1 MVLRNATVRDFDRLT
16 ARVLDTPTRT
26 SGCRLDTYRDRDTFF
41 VDIDLPGVDPA
52 SIDIAVEGRLLTVR
66 AERKGTGAMAAER
79 ATGEVSRE
87 AVLAE
92 SLDTDR
98 LDARYE
104 NGVLT
109 LRIPIAGELASA
121 A

>member
-1 MVLRNATVRDFDRLT
+1 
-16 ARVLDTPTRT
+16 
-26 SGCRLDTYRDRDTFF
+26 
-41 VDIDLPGVDPA
+41 
-52 SIDIAVEGRLLTVR
+52 
-66 AERKGTGAMAAER
+66 MAAER
-79 ATGEVSRE
+79 ATGEVSRA
-87 AVLAE
+87 AVLSE

-98 LDARYE
+98 LEARYE

>member
-1 MVLRNATVRDFDRLT
+1 MVLRNATMRDHDRLT
-16 ARVLDTPTRT
+16 ARVIDSHTRT
-26 SGCRLDTYRDRDTFF
+26 SGCRLETYRDRDRFY

-66 AERKGTGAMAAER
+66 AERGTAAGGTGRSA
-79 ATGEVSRE
+79 GEVSRE
-87 AVLAE
+87 AVLSE
-92 SLDTDR
+92 TLDTDR

-109 LRIPIAGELASA
+109 LRIPIAGDLAA
-121 A
+121 AA